1 MRNSLHF
8 AVAGAAIVAGI
19 LSGCTKKPDP
29 SLFDPTWQSSPAP
42 TITSIAPPLPGLA
55 GVSRLTITGTNFST
69 VIANDIVYFDATP
82 AKILTASATQLVVRA
97 PLLVKDTVQ
106 LSIAVLGSQ
115 YLSNYVRY
123 KFIASVNPVT
133 LNLGEVPY
141 AVECDTAGNL
151 YASLIAG
158 GTGIGVKKFTPAGV
172 RTDYSPQ
179 FSSAL
184 NHWSGMKFGPG
195 KALYAVAAGKTF
207 VFRIPPGGGSAVVWA
222 NGLAGPVSDIDFD
235 QQGNVW
241 GCGSGGVIV
250 EVKQNLTK
258 KSFPFAGIAASIRVF
273 GTNVYVAA
281 HRDSVVG
288 VWSLPIIGDSL
299 GAEQLYTDF
308 GAHYSGYELS
318 AITFASDGSM
328 FLGTNA
334 PAGVVVVHP
343 GGIYETYDPGLPI
356 TPPLAFAW
364 GTGATIYISR
374 GGIAPALL
382 GFTVEATGAPYY
394 GRLQP

>member
-1 MRNSLHF
+1 
-8 AVAGAAIVAGI
+8 V
-19 LSGCTKKPDP
+19 
-29 SLFDPTWQSSPAP
+29 
-42 TITSIAPPLPGLA
+42 
-55 GVSRLTITGTNFST
+55 
-69 VIANDIVYFDATP
+69 
-82 AKILTASATQLVVRA
+82 
-97 PLLVKDTVQ
+97 
-106 LSIAVLGSQ
+106 SIAVLGSQ

-151 YASLIAG
+151 YVSLIAG
-158 GTGIGVKKFTPAGV
+158 GTGIGVKKFTPARV

-222 NGLAGPVSDIDFD
+222 NGLAGAVSDIDFD

-258 KSFPFAGIAASIRVF
+258 KSFRFSRDCHYSDRASSGRMSTLRRTAIRS
-273 GTNVYVAA
+273 
-281 HRDSVVG
+281 SVI
-288 VWSLPIIGDSL
+288 WSLPIIGDSL
-299 GAEQLYTDF
+299 GAEQVYTDF
-308 GAHYSGYELS
+308 GAHYSGYELLGDNVRVRRHRCS
-318 AITFASDGSM
+318 SGQTRRLASWLCIRAVSM
-328 FLGTNA
+328 RR
-334 PAGVVVVHP
+334 
-343 GGIYETYDPGLPI
+343 
-356 TPPLAFAW
+356 
-364 GTGATIYISR
+364 TI
-374 GGIAPALL
+374 PALRSRR
-382 GFTVEATGAPYY
+382 PS
-394 GRLQP
+394 RLHGGPVQRST